1 MRITEE
7 MIKLA
12 HKAHKQE
19 AGGNWPDYFGVL
31 YLEQFH
37 KVPQAQGMK
46 QVAVTGSKYGIDG
59 FHYDDQKGHLYL
71 FQFKWSTDHEKFKE
85 SLREL
90 VDVGV
95 AQAFGADGVTPER
108 DPLLD
113 RLRHNLRTD
122 GEDVKQIFFHFIFL
136 GDPEKA
142 ENSTVLAALGEDLSG
157 KKHLMD
163 ARIGHDV
170 SLTIEYRSVTGKRSH
185 AETTRTHEYD
195 LTLSDGIEATGPD
208 GQHMLLGMGRL
219 YDLYSMYR
227 QMGARFFERNIRYS
241 LPDDGTVNR
250 VLLRAFR
257 DIAIDKRADAASFAF
272 NHNGVTF
279 SAQKVEDIDG
289 KHRITEPRL
298 LNGAQTITTLAGFIE
313 KNADRAD
320 IESIK
325 DRLRK
330 IQVICKIITDSDD
343 VFITS
348 VTINNNRQNPV
359 APWNLRANDRIQL
372 ELSDFFKD
380 RLGIFYERQ
389 ERAFDSLTEEE
400 REEQGIAGSRAVE
413 MRKLAQTFMA
423 ADGDLNGM
431 RSLQKI
437 FEDDKPYDQVFSA
450 RRLEADPRHILLCYK
465 IQLRLP
471 AIMRSLIERGTNKY
485 DFVKRGRHLLWAL
498 LCQGVLNDHEL
509 ENIAQRYGQD
519 VTMSTNFAAYLSK
532 IASNQCRMILGELSE
547 RPENAEAIARGD
559 YNFMRAKSSFDHG
572 MDAARRLYGWE
583 KVRLQG

>member
-1 MRITEE
+1 MRITED
-7 MIKLA
+7 MIKAA
-12 HKAHKQE
+12 HKAHKQDT
-19 AGGNWPDYFGVL
+19 GGNWQDYFGVL

-37 KVPQAQGMK
+37 KVPQAQGIK
-46 QVAVTGSKYGIDG
+46 QVAMSRNAFGIDG
-59 FHYDDQKGHLYL
+59 FHYDDQKGYLYL
-71 FQFKWSTDHEKFKE
+71 FQFKWTKDHDQFKE
-85 SLREL
+85 SVRQL
-90 VDVGV
+90 VDHGV
-95 AQAFGADGVTPER
+95 AQAFGAEGVERER

-113 RLRHNLRTD
+113 RLRSNLRTD
-122 GEDVKQIFFHFIFL
+122 GEDVQQIFFHFIFL
-136 GDPEKA
+136 GEPEKA
-142 ENSTVLAALGEDLSG
+142 ENSNVLTALGEDLSG

-163 ARIGHDV
+163 ACIGRDV

-185 AETTRTHEYD
+185 AETTRTHDYD
-195 LTLSDGIEATGPD
+195 LNITDGIDATGPD
-208 GQHMLLGMGRL
+208 GQHMLIGMGRL

-227 QMGARFFERNIRYS
+227 QMGARFFERNIRFS
-241 LPDDGTVNR
+241 LPDDGSVNR

-257 DIAIDKRADAASFAF
+257 DIAIDKRTDAASFAF

-279 SAQKVEDIDG
+279 SAQKVEDVDG
-289 KHRITEPRL
+289 KHRISEPRL

-313 KNADRAD
+313 KNSDRAD
-320 IESIK
+320 IETIK

-330 IQVICKIITDSDD
+330 IQVICKIITNADD
-343 VFITS
+343 AFITS

-372 ELSDFFKD
+372 ELSDYFKD

-413 MRKLAQTFMA
+413 MRKLAQTFLA
-423 ADGDLNGM
+423 ADGDLTGM
-431 RSLQKI
+431 RSMHKV
-437 FEDDKPYDQVFSA
+437 FEDDKPYDQLFNA
-450 RRLEADPRHILLCYK
+450 RRLQADPRHILLCYK

-498 LCQGVLNDHEL
+498 LCQGVLNDPEL

-532 IASNQCRMILGELSE
+532 IAANQCRMILGDLSE
-547 RPENAEAIARGD
+547 RKENAEAIARGD
-559 YNFMRAKSSFDHG
+559 YNFMRSKNSFDHC
-572 MDAARRLYGWE
+572 MDIAGKWYKWE